1 MLATEP
7 VPPQHSTIDILIA
20 IIGVV
25 GGVVTAVVSNWDKLF
40 GKGETIRAKTTYR
53 PTGKFETELRYY
65 FDVSGLREVSDSQ
78 TQQLIQIEKMNEL
91 KKNPENAKEIIKQFD
106 LITKEAIRFDD
117 VIRALLPVYQKH
129 FTLAELQELNKF
141 YSTETMQKMIVK
153 LPLIVQDAAPIQ
165 VKLISDYY
173 ERLGQ
178 GLS

>member
-20 IIGVV
+20 IIGLV

-40 GKGETIRAKTTYR
+40 GKGETIQAKTTYR
-53 PTGKFETELRYY
+53 PTGKFETELRYF
-65 FDVSGLREVSDSQ
+65 FDVSGLREASDFQ
-78 TQQLIQIEKMNEL
+78 TQQLLQIEKTNEL
-91 KKNPENAKEIIKQFD
+91 MKNPEDAKEIIKRFD
-106 LITKEAIRFDD
+106 VITKEAIKFDD

-129 FTLAELQELNKF
+129 FSLAELQELNKF
-141 YSTETMQKMIVK
+141 YSTKTMQNMIAK
-153 LPLIVQDAAPIQ
+153 QPLIVQDAAPIQ

-173 ERLGQ
+173 ERLAQ